1 MVSLP
6 SNISARGSV
15 RALFCRV
22 RVQFHVWHISLRTLP
37 GCFEPTKT
45 RAAWL
50 SSLGQALLS
59 GEREMRLLPT
69 PHPGSISLNF
79 ISTLDLE
86 HSQME
91 LLLVHLPDFLGEL
104 ISSVARGDS

>member
-6 SNISARGSV
+6 SNISARASV
-15 RALFCRV
+15 RDLFCRV

-37 GCFEPTKT
+37 GCYEPTKT

-69 PHPGSISLNF
+69 PHPGSISLKF
-79 ISTLDLE
+79 HLDAR
-86 HSQME
+86 SRTQ
-91 LLLVHLPDFLGEL
+91 PDGVVVGTPSRFPW
-104 ISSVARGDS
+104 

>member
-69 PHPGSISLNF
+69 PHPGSISFKFHRQLNF
-79 ISTLDLE
+79 IDARSRT
-86 HSQME
+86 Q
-91 LLLVHLPDFLGEL
+91 PDG
-104 ISSVARGDS
+104 VVVGT